1 MIQGKVIEKWK
12 ENDSLWIK
20 VQVEESFLKYIVP
33 KGFIAVDGTSLTIC
47 DVGPS
52 WFTFMLVPHTQ
63 NNVIIP
69 SKNINDEVNIE
80 VDVVAKMIEKSLNI
94 YAEHILSNNQV
105 FQTLKNDYLE
115 LANELKTLKKK
126 LNINS

>member
-1 MIQGKVIEKWK
+1 LIQGKVIEKWK